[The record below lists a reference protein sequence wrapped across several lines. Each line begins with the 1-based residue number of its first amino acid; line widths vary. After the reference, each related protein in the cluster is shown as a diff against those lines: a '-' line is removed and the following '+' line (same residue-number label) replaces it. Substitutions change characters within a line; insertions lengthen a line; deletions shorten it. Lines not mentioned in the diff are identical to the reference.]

1 MLTKLIIEKLNQSLH
16 CNLTEA
22 IECNFSDLLMHW
34 KTHTHK
40 QKQNKQTKTHTK
52 NQTKPN
58 DKTTATKNQ
67 NHKHDSE
74 KGFQNV
80 CQASPPWADH
90 HH

>member
-22 IECNFSDLLMHW
+22 IEYNFSDLLMHW

-40 QKQNKQTKTHTK
+40 NKTNKPKHTPK
-52 NQTKPN
+52 TKPN
-58 DKTTATKNQ
+58 PTHKTTTTKKQ
-67 NHKHDSE
+67 NHKRDSE

-80 CQASPPWADH
+80 CQAFPPWADH